1 MLNKKKLEKK
11 SSLNSKANSKSK
23 TSKTKK
29 KVFSKEKEQT
39 NPLGKKHTCY
49 NCGTKFYDLN
59 KEQVI
64 CPKCGADQNSKPAL
78 KQKLRISQKYSDF
91 EVAEDEIPEE
101 LDDELELEGEEL
113 EEPILEDEEE
123 V

>member
-1 MLNKKKLEKK
+1 MVNKKKPEKK
-11 SSLNSKANSKSK
+11 SNSKANSKSK

-29 KVFSKEKEQT
+29 KLVSKETEQT

-78 KQKLRISQKYSDF
+78 KQKLRISLKYSEF

-101 LDDELELEGEEL
+101 LDEELELEGEEL